1 MESRTNKV
9 HFKTFKAGKF
19 WLVSGITLAA
29 LGGSFTISGVGVHA
43 DEINGQPVSAAK
55 DTTPTTDVS
64 TNKVAEATPAQQ
76 QVIDDAQKDVDQDN
90 RDIAKNQD
98 DTAKEQANNDDLN
111 NQTANKRDDV
121 NKAQDASDK
130 ANDQVNKDQDAVDDA
145 TPDGYDDVQNAKN

>member
-1 MESRTNKV
+1 MLVESRTNKV

-76 QVIDDAQKDVDQDN
+76 QAIDDAQKDVDQDN
-90 RDIAKNQD
+90 RISLKIKMILLKNKP
-98 DTAKEQANNDDLN
+98 T
-111 NQTANKRDDV
+111 TMI
-121 NKAQDASDK
+121 
-130 ANDQVNKDQDAVDDA
+130 
-145 TPDGYDDVQNAKN
+145 